1 MKGLLLFIIAIV
13 LFLPLT
19 LINIFF
25 VMNKCG
31 WRLKTINNYFY
42 QTAVDI
48 DRFGNHNLRTM
59 LNATLRKQHGY
70 PFGNKYET
78 ISLALGKNKR
88 EKTLSLT
95 GLVLCKILHIFDKDH
110 CMKSIK

>member
-1 MKGLLLFIIAIV
+1 MKGFILFVVAIV

-25 VMNKCG
+25 VMAKYG
-31 WRLKTINNYFY
+31 FSFKTIDNYFY

-59 LNATLRKQHGY
+59 LNATLKKKYGY

-78 ISLALGKNKR
+78 ISSALGKNKKA
-88 EKTLSLT
+88 KTLTFT
-95 GLVLCKILHIFDKDH
+95 GSILCRILHIFDKDH